1 VVGGTILAGGRA
13 RVLGAAL
20 GALLLQ
26 LTTAAMIMNDVGFAA
41 ALVVK
46 ASLILL
52 VVALQ
57 RGRT

>member
-1 VVGGTILAGGRA
+1 VGTA
-13 RVLGAAL
+13 V

-26 LTTAAMIMNDVGFAA
+26 LTTAAMIMNNVGFAV

-46 ASLILL
+46 AALILW

-57 RGRT
+57 RRRV